1 MMQVEYTPIP
11 SFFDPVPVPPYIPDK
26 VPRAKKEPGT
36 EEKKKRG
43 RPRTTVKKEAPETPQ
58 QGTTPVEESMDE
70 DVNMS
75 KVFEDEAED
84 AFDDDSEENSFVN
97 EEMEE
102 EMNQQEVKPQQ
113 VVEVP
118 EVKEVKPVVE
128 EEPKPKRKSTKK
140 NVTLDQLFNTVPA
153 LTTTT
158 TEEPPKTEK
167 KKRTYTRRTKATTTE
182 DEEEKPKTRKPRGRK
197 AATTP
202 TEPATTA
209 PPATEPPAAT
219 PAKDEIIVLDDEGM
233 FDPALSSDQMT

>member
-1 MMQVEYTPIP
+1 MMQVEYAPIP

-43 RPRTTVKKEAPETPQ
+43 RPRTTVKKEEPETPQ

-102 EMNQQEVKPQQ
+102 KMNQQEVKSQP
-113 VVEVP
+113 
-118 EVKEVKPVVE
+118 VKEGKPVVVE

-182 DEEEKPKTRKPRGRK
+182 DEEEKPKTRK

-209 PPATEPPAAT
+209 PAVTEPPAAT

-233 FDPALSSDQMT
+233 LDPALSSDQMT

>member
-1 MMQVEYTPIP
+1 MMQVEYAPIP

-43 RPRTTVKKEAPETPQ
+43 RPRTTVKKEEPETPQ

-102 EMNQQEVKPQQ
+102 QMNQQEVKSQP
-113 VVEVP
+113 
-118 EVKEVKPVVE
+118 VKEGKPVVE

-182 DEEEKPKTRKPRGRK
+182 DEEEKPTTRKPRSRK

-209 PPATEPPAAT
+209 PAATEPPAAT

-233 FDPALSSDQMT
+233 LNPALSSNQMT